1 MSPFDSKYIL
11 RISKIRSG
19 GSYNSSPNTY
29 HNFSLFMESYARRRS
44 IKAIPNCLLAF
55 ILCYITVYRINACS
69 MVEWCA
75 RNPACV
81 GACRLSCVA
90 VVVSRLLI
98 VAMKTFAKGG
108 GMAML
113 R

>member
-1 MSPFDSKYIL
+1 M
-11 RISKIRSG
+11 
-19 GSYNSSPNTY
+19 TY
-29 HNFSLFMESYARRRS
+29 HNFSLFIESYARRRS
-44 IKAIPNCLLAF
+44 IKAIPNFLLAF
-55 ILCYITVYRINACS
+55 ILCCITVWRISACS
-69 MVEWCA
+69 TVVWCA

-90 VVVSRLLI
+90 VVVSLLLI
-98 VAMKTFAKGG
+98 VAMKTFVNGG